1 MTPLTTLA
9 DTSNTLNYG
18 PELLTVCP
26 RVDKTAHPRVGSAGV
41 LDSWRIRSSSLAET
55 KREVIT
61 RHAHQTKRDWNRNCP
76 SSQTT
81 TGTEDEGLNAKVEG
95 TRMVIQGIF
104 GRRWVQCLGMAG
116 IAAGGYMAG
125 LMTDRVIAQQPAPA
139 QLPTADKRIVAYV
152 YGNVPVYRDEL
163 GDFLIMRGGFEKL
176 DLLVNKRIIEIE
188 AAKRNIT
195 VTALEVQASLETD
208 VRGLGISIGDF
219 TKQILEQRY
228 HKTLYE
234 WTEDVIKPKLMLG
247 KMCGSRVKVSE
258 EDIKKAFENKY
269 GEKRQAK
276 IICWNKEDQRAAER
290 QWDEARK
297 SDVDFDRI
305 ARSQATPSLAASC
318 GQIAPVGRYADVEDA
333 TATAKLY
340 ELKVGEMSGL
350 FQTSAGIMCIKL
362 IAIVPPDPTWF
373 KLTDQTFTALRD
385 AKVPDALLAKL
396 NPLKNKE
403 LYRDDFAKE
412 INKVLA
418 SETLTPEEMQRLPL
432 LIWNHAGDL
441 ATSYTKVHQ
450 TLERE
455 VYDKKLAAE
464 IPKFFG
470 ELKVL
475 AKPDL
480 MLKGPPS
487 SADILEAAKQELKD
501 LQQTGGTQPG
511 SAPHKP

>member
-1 MTPLTTLA
+1 
-9 DTSNTLNYG
+9 
-18 PELLTVCP
+18 
-26 RVDKTAHPRVGSAGV
+26 
-41 LDSWRIRSSSLAET
+41 
-55 KREVIT
+55 
-61 RHAHQTKRDWNRNCP
+61 
-76 SSQTT
+76 
-81 TGTEDEGLNAKVEG
+81 
-95 TRMVIQGIF
+95 MVIQGIF

-116 IAAGGYMAG
+116 IAAGGYVAG
-125 LMTDRVIAQQPAPA
+125 LMTDRVTAQQPAPA
-139 QLPTADKRIVAYV
+139 PLPTADKRVVAYV

-163 GDFLIMRGGFEKL
+163 GDFLIMRGGYEKL

-188 AAKRNIT
+188 AAKRKIT
-195 VTALEVQASLETD
+195 VTALEVQAALETD
-208 VRGLGISIGDF
+208 IRGLGITIDDF
-219 TKQILEQRY
+219 TKKVLPRY
-228 HKTLYE
+228 NKSLYE

-247 KMCGSRVKVSE
+247 KMCGGQVKVSE

-318 GQIAPVGRYADVEDA
+318 GQIAPVGRFADVEDA

-340 ELKVGEMSGL
+340 ELKVGEMSSL

-385 AKVPDALLAKL
+385 AKVPDALLGKL

-403 LYRDDFAKE
+403 LYRDDFVKE
-412 INKVLA
+412 VNKVLSTEA
-418 SETLTPEEMQRLPL
+418 LTPEEMQRFPL

-441 ATSYTKVHQ
+441 ANSYTKVHQ

-455 VYDKKLAAE
+455 VYEKKLTAE

-487 SADILEAAKQELKD
+487 SAEILEAAKQELKE
-501 LQQTGGTQPG
+501 LQQTGGVQPG
-511 SAPHKP
+511 SSPHKP